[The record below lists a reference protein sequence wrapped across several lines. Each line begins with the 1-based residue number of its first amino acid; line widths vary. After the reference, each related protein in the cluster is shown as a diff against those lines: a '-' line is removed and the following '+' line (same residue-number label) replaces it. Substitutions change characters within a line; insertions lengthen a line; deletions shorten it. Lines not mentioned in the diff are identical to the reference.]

1 MDMVED
7 MSQRLAEE
15 AMNQVEDVKIAVDEV
30 RSSVTAVESRTT
42 QKINEGLQRVGRVL
56 KRVVQAQKG
65 LQQRVASAV
74 KEKGTEPEEKE
85 RAVETDLT
93 EASDLAEAEED
104 AGEPYYDY
112 YTARSSGE
120 FYK

>member
-1 MDMVED
+1 M
-7 MSQRLAEE
+7 
-15 AMNQVEDVKIAVDEV
+15 
-30 RSSVTAVESRTT
+30 
-42 QKINEGLQRVGRVL
+42 
-56 KRVVQAQKG
+56 
-65 LQQRVASAV
+65 